1 MGVFARVVLS
11 SESIVDLNDIVSVC
25 AVVEARVYRETLEK
39 VLGVLRE
46 AVEKGVALDTVA
58 RLLEEWL
65 LKAEER
71 EALLLE
77 ETDPVYQGIVGKL
90 REHSRELTQVSPE
103 SRHPAQSVD

>member
-1 MGVFARVVLS
+1 MAVGVFSRVVLS
-11 SESIVDLNDIVSVC
+11 SESVVDLSEVVSVC

-46 AVEKGVALDTVA
+46 AERQGATLSRVVG
-58 RLLEEWL
+58 LLEEWL

-77 ETDPVYQGIVGKL
+77 ESDPLYAGILERLG
-90 REHSRELTQVSPE
+90 RASSETQRSGTRMVP
-103 SRHPAQSVD
+103 